1 MIYDLIVIGAGSGG
15 VRSARIAS
23 SHGAKVAIVEGNK
36 FGGTCVN
43 VGCVPKKLFFYVSQF
58 NKDMEN
64 YSSYGWDVGTSK
76 LNWKKFIKK
85 KDNEINRLN
94 GIYRNILTKNKITI
108 IEGYASFL
116 DKNTIKVGKKI
127 IKAKKFIIA
136 TGSKPR
142 IAEEIKNYIHS
153 SDDIFQLH
161 QLPKKMTILGG
172 GYIAIEFACIFS
184 NLGVE
189 IDIIYR
195 GDRILKDFDKD
206 ITERLQEIM
215 KKSKI
220 KIHLNSHIKDI
231 KKIDKNNYEINLNKK
246 KIKTNYI
253 LSAIGRIP
261 NVQNLDLSKAKIQI
275 NDDGSIKANR
285 VFQTTNENIYA
296 LGDVINYI
304 NLTPMAIRQG
314 HYISEKLFNKK
325 NLQYDFKNVPTAVF
339 SSPQLATVGLTLEAA
354 KLNRIDCYELK
365 TEFKSMKKSFRKENK
380 DTFYKL
386 VIEKNTKKVIG
397 AHILS
402 DDAGEL
408 IQLLGVLVVSGATI
422 DDFRKTVA
430 VHPTSSE
437 ELITI

>member
-142 IAEEIKNYIHS
+142 IAEEFKNYIHS

-220 KIHLNSHIKDI
+220 KIHLNSHIKYI

>member
-142 IAEEIKNYIHS
+142 IAEEFKNYIHS

>member
-1 MIYDLIVIGAGSGG
+1 M
-15 VRSARIAS
+15 
-23 SHGAKVAIVEGNK
+23 
-36 FGGTCVN
+36 
-43 VGCVPKKLFFYVSQF
+43 
-58 NKDMEN
+58 
-64 YSSYGWDVGTSK
+64 
-76 LNWKKFIKK
+76 
-85 KDNEINRLN
+85 
-94 GIYRNILTKNKITI
+94 
-108 IEGYASFL
+108 
-116 DKNTIKVGKKI
+116 
-127 IKAKKFIIA
+127 
-136 TGSKPR
+136 
-142 IAEEIKNYIHS
+142 
-153 SDDIFQLH
+153 
-161 QLPKKMTILGG
+161 
-172 GYIAIEFACIFS
+172 
-184 NLGVE
+184 
-189 IDIIYR
+189 
-195 GDRILKDFDKD
+195 
-206 ITERLQEIM
+206 
-215 KKSKI
+215 
-220 KIHLNSHIKDI
+220 
-231 KKIDKNNYEINLNKK
+231 
-246 KIKTNYI
+246 
-253 LSAIGRIP
+253 
-261 NVQNLDLSKAKIQI
+261 QNLDLSKAKIQI

>member
-15 VRSARIAS
+15 VRAARIAS
-23 SHGAKVAIVEGNK
+23 SYGAKVAIIEGNK

-43 VGCVPKKLFFYVSQF
+43 VGCVPKKLFYYVSQF
-58 NKDMEN
+58 HKDMEN
-64 YSSYGWDVGTSK
+64 YSSYGWDLGSSK

-85 KDNEINRLN
+85 KDIEISRLNEI
-94 GIYRNILTKNKITI
+94 YKNILIKNKII
-108 IEGYASFL
+108 IVNGYASFV
-116 DKNTIKVGKKI
+116 DRNSIKVGKKI
-127 IKAKKFIIA
+127 LKAKKFIIA
-136 TGSKPR
+136 TGGKPR
-142 IAEEIKNYIHS
+142 IPDEFKSIVNS
-153 SDDIFQLH
+153 SDGIFKLP
-161 QLPKKMTILGG
+161 QLPKKMIILGG

-220 KIHLNSHIKDI
+220 KIHLNSQIKDI
-231 KKIDKNNYEINLNKK
+231 KKIAKNNYEIKLNKK

-253 LSAIGRIP
+253 LSAIGRVP
-261 NVQNLDLSKAKIQI
+261 NIENLGLKRAKVQI
-275 NDDGSIKANR
+275 NDDGSVKANR
-285 VFQTTNENIYA
+285 IFQTTNENIYA
-296 LGDVINYI
+296 IGDVLNYI

-314 HYISEKLFNKK
+314 HYISEKIFNKK
-325 NLQYDFKNVPTAVF
+325 NLQFDFKNVPTAVF
-339 SSPQLATVGLTLEAA
+339 SSPQLGTVGLTLDAA

-365 TEFKSMKKSFRKENK
+365 TEFKSMKKSFSKNDK

-422 DDFRKTVA
+422 EDFKKTVA

>member
-1 MIYDLIVIGAGSGG
+1 MIYDLVVIGAGSGG

-142 IAEEIKNYIHS
+142 IAEEFKNYIHS

>member
-142 IAEEIKNYIHS
+142 IAEEFKNYIHS

-339 SSPQLATVGLTLEAA
+339 SSPQLATVGLTLETA

>member
-23 SHGAKVAIVEGNK
+23 SHGVKVAIVEGNK

-142 IAEEIKNYIHS
+142 IAEEFKNYIHS

>member
-142 IAEEIKNYIHS
+142 IAEEFKNYIHS

-386 VIEKNTKKVIG
+386 VIDKNTKKVIG

>member
-142 IAEEIKNYIHS
+142 IAEEFKNYIHS

-195 GDRILKDFDKD
+195 RDRILKDFDKD

>member
-1 MIYDLIVIGAGSGG
+1 MNDLGYDIKKTDYIDMIY
-15 VRSARIAS
+15 
-23 SHGAKVAIVEGNK
+23 
-36 FGGTCVN
+36 
-43 VGCVPKKLFFYVSQF
+43 KLY
-58 NKDMEN
+58 
-64 YSSYGWDVGTSK
+64 DVYNGK
-76 LNWKKFIKK
+76 IEYPCIIKK
-85 KDNEINRLN
+85 I
-94 GIYRNILTKNKITI
+94 
-108 IEGYASFL
+108 
-116 DKNTIKVGKKI
+116 
-127 IKAKKFIIA
+127 
-136 TGSKPR
+136 
-142 IAEEIKNYIHS
+142 NYI
-153 SDDIFQLH
+153 
-161 QLPKKMTILGG
+161 
-172 GYIAIEFACIFS
+172 S
-184 NLGVE
+184 N
-189 IDIIYR
+189 
-195 GDRILKDFDKD
+195 ILKDFDKD
-206 ITERLQEIM
+206 LTKRLQEIM

-253 LSAIGRIP
+253 LSAIGRVP
-261 NVQNLDLSKAKIQI
+261 NVENLGLNKAKVQI

-285 VFQTTNENIYA
+285 IFQTTNENIYA
-296 LGDVINYI
+296 IGDVLNYI
-304 NLTPMAIRQG
+304 KLTPMAIRQG

-339 SSPQLATVGLTLEAA
+339 SSPQLGTVGLTLDAA

-365 TEFKSMKKSFRKENK
+365 TEFKSMKKSFRKNDK

-422 DDFRKTVA
+422 DDFKKTVA

>member
-142 IAEEIKNYIHS
+142 IAEEFKNYIHS

-195 GDRILKDFDKD
+195 GNRILKDFDKD

>member
-43 VGCVPKKLFFYVSQF
+43 VGCVPKKLFYYASQF
-58 NKDMEN
+58 HKDMEN
-64 YSSYGWDVGTSK
+64 YSSYGWDLGSSK

-94 GIYRNILTKNKITI
+94 EIYKNILIKNKITI
-108 IEGYASFL
+108 VNGYASFV
-116 DKNTIKVGKKI
+116 DKNSIKVGKKI
-127 IKAKKFIIA
+127 LKAKKFIIA
-136 TGSKPR
+136 TGGKPR
-142 IAEEIKNYIHS
+142 ISKEFKSSVNS
-153 SDDIFQLH
+153 SDDIFQLP

-189 IDIIYR
+189 VEVIYR
-195 GDRILKDFDKD
+195 GNSILKDFDKD
-206 ITERLQEIM
+206 LTKRLQEIM

-253 LSAIGRIP
+253 LSAIGRVP
-261 NVQNLDLSKAKIQI
+261 NVENLGLNKAKVQI

-285 VFQTTNENIYA
+285 IFQTTNENIYA
-296 LGDVINYI
+296 IGDVLNYI
-304 NLTPMAIRQG
+304 KLTPMAIRQG

-339 SSPQLATVGLTLEAA
+339 SSPQLGTVGLTLDAA

-365 TEFKSMKKSFRKENK
+365 TEFKSMKKSFRKNDK

-422 DDFRKTVA
+422 DDFKKTVA

>member
-1 MIYDLIVIGAGSGG
+1 
-15 VRSARIAS
+15 
-23 SHGAKVAIVEGNK
+23 
-36 FGGTCVN
+36 
-43 VGCVPKKLFFYVSQF
+43 
-58 NKDMEN
+58 
-64 YSSYGWDVGTSK
+64 
-76 LNWKKFIKK
+76 
-85 KDNEINRLN
+85 
-94 GIYRNILTKNKITI
+94 
-108 IEGYASFL
+108 
-116 DKNTIKVGKKI
+116 
-127 IKAKKFIIA
+127 
-136 TGSKPR
+136 
-142 IAEEIKNYIHS
+142 
-153 SDDIFQLH
+153 
-161 QLPKKMTILGG
+161 MTILGG

-206 ITERLQEIM
+206 ITERLKEIM

-325 NLQYDFKNVPTAVF
+325 NIQYDFKNVPTAVF

>member
-142 IAEEIKNYIHS
+142 IAEEFKNYIHS

-408 IQLLGVLVVSGATI
+408 IQLLGVLVVSGVTI

>member
-1 MIYDLIVIGAGSGG
+1 
-15 VRSARIAS
+15 
-23 SHGAKVAIVEGNK
+23 
-36 FGGTCVN
+36 
-43 VGCVPKKLFFYVSQF
+43 
-58 NKDMEN
+58 
-64 YSSYGWDVGTSK
+64 
-76 LNWKKFIKK
+76 
-85 KDNEINRLN
+85 
-94 GIYRNILTKNKITI
+94 
-108 IEGYASFL
+108 
-116 DKNTIKVGKKI
+116 
-127 IKAKKFIIA
+127 
-136 TGSKPR
+136 
-142 IAEEIKNYIHS
+142 
-153 SDDIFQLH
+153 
-161 QLPKKMTILGG
+161 
-172 GYIAIEFACIFS
+172 
-184 NLGVE
+184 
-189 IDIIYR
+189 
-195 GDRILKDFDKD
+195 
-206 ITERLQEIM
+206 M

-285 VFQTTNENIYA
+285 VLQTTNENIYA

>member
-36 FGGTCVN
+36 FGCTCVN

-142 IAEEIKNYIHS
+142 IAEEFKNYIHS

-220 KIHLNSHIKDI
+220 KIHLNSHIKYI

>member
-142 IAEEIKNYIHS
+142 IAEEFKNYIHS

-231 KKIDKNNYEINLNKK
+231 KKIDRNNYEINLNKK

>member
-1 MIYDLIVIGAGSGG
+1 
-15 VRSARIAS
+15 
-23 SHGAKVAIVEGNK
+23 
-36 FGGTCVN
+36 
-43 VGCVPKKLFFYVSQF
+43 
-58 NKDMEN
+58 
-64 YSSYGWDVGTSK
+64 
-76 LNWKKFIKK
+76 
-85 KDNEINRLN
+85 
-94 GIYRNILTKNKITI
+94 
-108 IEGYASFL
+108 
-116 DKNTIKVGKKI
+116 
-127 IKAKKFIIA
+127 
-136 TGSKPR
+136 
-142 IAEEIKNYIHS
+142 
-153 SDDIFQLH
+153 
-161 QLPKKMTILGG
+161 MTILGG

>member
-142 IAEEIKNYIHS
+142 IAEEFKNYIHS

-206 ITERLQEIM
+206 ITEKLQEIM

>member
-142 IAEEIKNYIHS
+142 IAEEFKNYIHS

-253 LSAIGRIP
+253 LSAIGRVP
-261 NVQNLDLSKAKIQI
+261 NVENLGLNKAKVQI

-285 VFQTTNENIYA
+285 IFQTTNENIYA
-296 LGDVINYI
+296 IGDVLNYI

-339 SSPQLATVGLTLEAA
+339 SSPQLGTVGLTLDAA

-365 TEFKSMKKSFRKENK
+365 TEFKSMKKSFRKNDK

-422 DDFRKTVA
+422 DDFKKTVA